1 MNAITFFDHMVLNT
15 FARAALL
22 ATTTM
27 QGEQKTTR
35 SKMENYFFL
44 FVTFVVL
51 VLVFLLLNGKD
62 KGGAVK
68 GLR

>member
-1 MNAITFFDHMVLNT
+1 MVLNT
-15 FARAALL
+15 FACVALL
-22 ATTTM
+22 VVEATTTM